1 MEPLAVSVKEA
12 ARIVGLS
19 RSRLYELI
27 SSGQIEARKVGTRTI
42 IPTESLRALVADAP
56 AKEAA

>member
-12 ARIVGLS
+12 ARIVGVS

-27 SSGQIEARKVGTRTI
+27 GSGQVEARKIGSRTI
-42 IPTESLRALVADAP
+42 IPTDSLRALVADAP
-56 AKEAA
+56 EKQAA

>member
-1 MEPLAVSVKEA
+1 MEPIALNVKEA
-12 ARIVGLS
+12 ARFVGLS

-27 SSGQIEARKVGTRTI
+27 SEGRVEARKIGARTI

-56 AKEAA
+56 EKRAA